1 MSNYLI
7 VPPEGGLTSE
17 ERAAAI
23 SRQLYCITR
32 PESIQNPDEA
42 NFNLFGSVINPTT
55 GEAALSIILDW
66 LIYVNAAVDLTEL
79 QLLFPLMPEAEKDAL
94 TTTITTS
101 ATVVFDTII
110 PTECTV
116 RDQAYMEA
124 NGWFPPEPDEAT
136 EDQNAEIVE

>member
-42 NFNLFGSVINPTT
+42 SFNLFGSVINPTT
-55 GEAALSIILDW
+55 GEAALFIQLDW

-79 QLLFPLMPEAEKDAL
+79 QDLFPLMPQAEKDSL

-101 ATVVFDTII
+101 PTVVFNTII

-124 NGWFPPEPDEAT
+124 NGWFPPEPEVET

>member
-17 ERAAAI
+17 ERAADI

-42 NFNLFGSVINPTT
+42 DFNLFPFIIHPAT
-55 GEAALSIILDW
+55 GEAALSIVLDW
-66 LIYVNAAVDLTEL
+66 VIYVNSAVDLTKL
-79 QLLFPLMPEAEKDAL
+79 QELFPLMPPGEKTSLSLD
-94 TTTITTS
+94 ITGS
-101 ATVVFDTII
+101 STVVFSTII

-116 RDQAYMEA
+116 RDEAYMEA
-124 NGWFPPEPDEAT
+124 AGWFPPEPE
-136 EDQNAEIVE
+136 E

>member
-42 NFNLFGSVINPTT
+42 NFNLFGSVIHPDT
-55 GEAALSIILDW
+55 GEAALSVILDW
-66 LIYVNAAVDLTEL
+66 LIYVNPAVDLTEL

-101 ATVVFDTII
+101 PTVVFDTII

-124 NGWFPPEPDEAT
+124 NGWFPPEPDVVT
-136 EDQNAEIVE
+136 EDQTPEIIE

>member
-42 NFNLFGSVINPTT
+42 SFNLFGSVINPTT
-55 GEAALSIILDW
+55 GEAALSIQLDW

-79 QLLFPLMPEAEKDAL
+79 QDLFPLMPQAEKDSL

-101 ATVVFDTII
+101 PTVVFNTII

-124 NGWFPPEPDEAT
+124 NGWFPPEPEVET

>member
-32 PESIQNPDEA
+32 PVSIQNPDEQ

-79 QLLFPLMPEAEKDAL
+79 QALFPLMPQAEMDAL
-94 TTTITTS
+94 TSLITTS
-101 ATVVFDTII
+101 STVLFEQII

-124 NGWFPPEPDEAT
+124 NGWFPPDPIEGDI
-136 EDQNAEIVE
+136 EDAELIKE

>member
-42 NFNLFGSVINPTT
+42 SFNLFGSAIHPTT

-66 LIYVNAAVDLTEL
+66 VIYVNAAVDLTEL
-79 QLLFPLMPEAEKDAL
+79 QSLFPLMPQAEMDAL
-94 TTTITTS
+94 TTLITTS
-101 ATVVFDTII
+101 STVLFEQII

-116 RDQAYMEA
+116 HDQAYMEA
-124 NGWFPPEPDEAT
+124 NGWFPPDPIEELT
-136 EDQNAEIVE
+136 EDVDFIEE

>member
-42 NFNLFGSVINPTT
+42 NFNLFSSVMHPTT
-55 GEAALSIILDW
+55 GEAALSIQLDW
-66 LIYVNAAVDLTEL
+66 LIYVNSAVDLTEL
-79 QLLFPLMPEAEKDAL
+79 QDLFPLMPQAEKDSL

-101 ATVVFDTII
+101 PTVVFDTII

-124 NGWFPPEPDEAT
+124 NGWFPPEPEVET

>member
-32 PESIQNPDEA
+32 PVSIQNPDEQ

-79 QLLFPLMPEAEKDAL
+79 QALFPLMPQAEMDAL
-94 TTTITTS
+94 TSLITTS
-101 ATVVFDTII
+101 STVLFEQII

-124 NGWFPPEPDEAT
+124 NGWFPPDPIEE
-136 EDQNAEIVE
+136 

>member
-17 ERAAAI
+17 ERAVAI

-42 NFNLFGSVINPTT
+42 NFNLFSSVINPTT

-79 QLLFPLMPEAEKDAL
+79 QALFPLMPEAEKDAL

-101 ATVVFDTII
+101 PTVVFDTII
-110 PTECTV
+110 PTEC
-116 RDQAYMEA
+116 A
-124 NGWFPPEPDEAT
+124 NGWFPPEPEEAT

>member
-42 NFNLFGSVINPTT
+42 DFNLFSSVMHPTT
-55 GEAALSIILDW
+55 GEAALSVQLDW
-66 LIYVNAAVDLTEL
+66 LICVNPAVDLTEL
-79 QLLFPLMPEAEKDAL
+79 QLLFPLMPREEKNSL
-94 TTTITTS
+94 TTYITTS
-101 ATVVFDTII
+101 ETVVFETII

-116 RDQAYMEA
+116 RDKAYMEA
-124 NGWFPPEPDEAT
+124 NGWFPEGLEAHNKNQNT
-136 EDQNAEIVE
+136 EIIE

>member
-17 ERAAAI
+17 ERAVDI

-42 NFNLFGSVINPTT
+42 NFNLFGSVIHPTT
-55 GEAALSIILDW
+55 GEAALSIVLDW

-79 QLLFPLMPEAEKDAL
+79 QALFPLMPQAEMDTL
-94 TTTITTS
+94 TSLITTS
-101 ATVVFDTII
+101 STVLFEQII

-116 RDQAYMEA
+116 RDQAYMDA
-124 NGWFPPEPDEAT
+124 NGWFPIDST
-136 EDQNAEIVE
+136 D

>member
-42 NFNLFGSVINPTT
+42 SFNLFGSVIHPTT

-66 LIYVNAAVDLTEL
+66 IIYVNAAVDLTEL
-79 QLLFPLMPEAEKDAL
+79 QALFPLMPQAEMDAL
-94 TTTITTS
+94 TLHITTS
-101 ATVVFDTII
+101 TTVVFDTII

-116 RDQAYMEA
+116 QDQAYMEA
-124 NGWFPPEPDEAT
+124 NGWFPPEPMEGDI
-136 EDQNAEIVE
+136 EDAVLIEE

>member
-42 NFNLFGSVINPTT
+42 DFNLFSSVMHPTT
-55 GEAALSIILDW
+55 GEAALSIQLDW
-66 LIYVNAAVDLTEL
+66 LIYVNPAVDLTEL
-79 QLLFPLMPEAEKDAL
+79 QLLFPLMPEEEKNSL
-94 TTTITTS
+94 TTYITTS
-101 ATVVFDTII
+101 TTVVFETII

-116 RDQAYMEA
+116 RDEAYMEA
-124 NGWFPPEPDEAT
+124 NGWFPEEPEALT
-136 EDQNAEIVE
+136 EDQNTEIIE

>member
-42 NFNLFGSVINPTT
+42 SFNLFGSTIHPTT

-66 LIYVNAAVDLTEL
+66 VIYVNAAVDLTEL
-79 QLLFPLMPEAEKDAL
+79 QALFPLMPQAEMDAL
-94 TTTITTS
+94 TTLITTS
-101 ATVVFDTII
+101 STVLFEQII

-116 RDQAYMEA
+116 HDQAYMGLTDGSHQTLLK
-124 NGWFPPEPDEAT
+124 N
-136 EDQNAEIVE
+136 

>member
-17 ERAAAI
+17 ERAADI

-32 PESIQNPDEA
+32 PVSIQNPDEQ

-79 QLLFPLMPEAEKDAL
+79 QALFPLMPQAEMDAL
-94 TTTITTS
+94 TSLITTS
-101 ATVVFDTII
+101 STVLFEQII

-124 NGWFPPEPDEAT
+124 NGWFPPDPIEE
-136 EDQNAEIVE
+136 

>member
-17 ERAAAI
+17 ARAAAI

-42 NFNLFGSVINPTT
+42 SFNLFGSTIHPTT

-66 LIYVNAAVDLTEL
+66 VIYVNSAVDLTEL
-79 QLLFPLMPEAEKDAL
+79 QALFPLMPQAEMDAL
-94 TTTITTS
+94 TTLITTS
-101 ATVVFDTII
+101 STVLFEQII

-116 RDQAYMEA
+116 HDQAYMEA
-124 NGWFPPEPDEAT
+124 NGWFPPDPIEELT
-136 EDQNAEIVE
+136 EDVDFIEE

>member
-17 ERAAAI
+17 ERAADI

-42 NFNLFGSVINPTT
+42 DFNLFPLIIHPAT
-55 GEAALSIILDW
+55 GEAALSIVLDW
-66 LIYVNAAVDLTEL
+66 VIYVNSAVDLTKL
-79 QLLFPLMPEAEKDAL
+79 QELFPLMPPGEKTSLSLD
-94 TTTITTS
+94 ITGS
-101 ATVVFDTII
+101 STVVFSTII

-116 RDQAYMEA
+116 RDEAYMEA
-124 NGWFPPEPDEAT
+124 AGWFPPEPE
-136 EDQNAEIVE
+136 E

>member
-17 ERAAAI
+17 ERAAAV

-42 NFNLFGSVINPTT
+42 SFNLFGSTIHPTT

-66 LIYVNAAVDLTEL
+66 VIYVNAAVDLTEL
-79 QLLFPLMPEAEKDAL
+79 QALFPLMPQAEMDAL
-94 TTTITTS
+94 TTLITTS
-101 ATVVFDTII
+101 STVLFEQII

-116 RDQAYMEA
+116 HDEAYMEA
-124 NGWFPPEPDEAT
+124 NGWFPIGPEEVT
-136 EDQNAEIVE
+136 EDVDFIEE

>member
-7 VPPEGGLTSE
+7 VPPEGGLTSK
-17 ERAAAI
+17 ERAADI

-42 NFNLFGSVINPTT
+42 GFNLFPLITHPAT

-66 LIYVNAAVDLTEL
+66 VIYVNSAVDLTKL
-79 QLLFPLMPEAEKDAL
+79 QELFPLMPPGEKTSL
-94 TTTITTS
+94 SLEITGS
-101 ATVVFDTII
+101 STVVFSVII

-116 RDQAYMEA
+116 RDEAYMEA
-124 NGWFPPEPDEAT
+124 AGWFPPEPE
-136 EDQNAEIVE
+136 E

>member
-42 NFNLFGSVINPTT
+42 NFNLFGSVMHPTT
-55 GEAALSIILDW
+55 GEAALSIQLDW
-66 LIYVNAAVDLTEL
+66 LIYVNPAVDLTEL
-79 QLLFPLMPEAEKDAL
+79 QLLFPLMPQAEKDSL

-101 ATVVFDTII
+101 PTVVFETII

-116 RDQAYMEA
+116 RDQEYMVA
-124 NGWFPPEPDEAT
+124 NGWFPPEPEAET

>member
-42 NFNLFGSVINPTT
+42 SFNLFGSTIHPTT

-66 LIYVNAAVDLTEL
+66 VIYVNAAVDLTEL
-79 QLLFPLMPEAEKDAL
+79 QALFPLMPQAEMDAL
-94 TTTITTS
+94 TTLITTS
-101 ATVVFDTII
+101 STVLFEQII

-116 RDQAYMEA
+116 HDQHIWRLTD
-124 NGWFPPEPDEAT
+124 GSHQDPT
-136 EDQNAEIVE
+136 EECD